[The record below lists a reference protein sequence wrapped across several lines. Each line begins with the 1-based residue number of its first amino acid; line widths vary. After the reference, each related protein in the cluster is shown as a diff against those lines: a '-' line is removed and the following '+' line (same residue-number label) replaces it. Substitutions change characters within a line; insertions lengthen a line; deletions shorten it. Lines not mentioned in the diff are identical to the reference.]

1 MYSNQRNYCVSLLR
15 KSKSEYFGNL
25 NEKKSAIT
33 KHSGKP
39 VSLFFQKITLLEEE
53 EIIIGGDNT
62 AKVLNT
68 FFSNIVSNIK
78 IEEYS
83 NCDPL
88 ANNIR
93 DPVLKCIVKYRNH
106 LSILAIGEVYN
117 KNRRLPSSFSK
128 IQRDKILSDILRLET
143 SKACQDTHIPTKIV
157 KENAD
162 TFANV
167 FVSNFNDSIEKSN
180 CPSIL
185 KNPNITPVFKK
196 GDRNSKD
203 SYWPVSILP
212 NISNIFERCIFRQ
225 LSNFMDQFLT
235 KYQCGFRKGYSTQYF
250 LLAMLEKWK
259 SAVDKGKSFGA
270 LLTGLSKAFDCLSH
284 ERLLPKL
291 HYYRFIISAL
301 RLIHSYLK
309 NRPQRTKINITNS
322 SWKEIVFEVPQGSIL
337 GPLFFNIFLC
347 DLFSI
352 MKKTDFSSYTDDIT
366 SYRTANT
373 IE

>member
-1 MYSNQRNYCVSLLR
+1 M
-15 KSKSEYFGNL
+15 E
-25 NEKKSAIT
+25 
-33 KHSGKP
+33 
-39 VSLFFQKITLLEEE
+39 
-53 EIIIGGDNT
+53 
-62 AKVLNT
+62 T
-68 FFSNIVSNIK
+68 FK
-78 IEEYS
+78 E
-83 NCDPL
+83 
-88 ANNIR
+88 
-93 DPVLKCIVKYRNH
+93 
-106 LSILAIGEVYN
+106 
-117 KNRRLPSSFSK
+117 
-128 IQRDKILSDILRLET
+128 
-143 SKACQDTHIPTKIV
+143 CQDTDIPTKFV

-162 TFANV
+162 IFANV
-167 FVSNFNDSIEKSN
+167 LVSNLNDSIEKSN
-180 CPSIL
+180 FPSIL
-185 KNPNITPVFKK
+185 KNATITPVFKK

-203 SYWPVSILP
+203 NYRPVSILP
-212 NISNIFERCIFRQ
+212 NISKIFERCIFRQ
-225 LSNFMDQFLT
+225 LFNFMDQFLP
-235 KYQCGFRKGYSTQYF
+235 KYQCGFRKGYSTQYC

-352 MKKTDFSSYTDDIT
+352 MKKTDFSS
-366 SYRTANT
+366 
-373 IE
+373 